1 LKPSEEKTMV
11 KKVNSSPKIM
21 VRFSEI
27 GIKSAKTRKWL
38 TRRLIRHIEYI
49 LKLLGVKNF
58 QVINKYSRI
67 FILTT
72 ENINLIGKGLS
83 RLVPGIASLSF
94 VYQTTS
100 NIKEIKNTVKTIF
113 LKEIGG
119 KNSFAV
125 KTKRIGTHSYSSVE
139 LSAEIGEYILN
150 NMDKKI
156 HVNLENPE
164 YTLFIEVRESDAY
177 IFDKVIQ
184 GLGGL
189 PAGSQGGI
197 LMLIDGDEKELGL
210 VLELFKRGVNTFIV
224 STRPIK
230 EIPKNIQEAFQKLLK
245 LQMFLPQ
252 EKRRIISLEPFDIS
266 KVRNFYTEN
275 KCLGIAIS
283 EQIFEKYLAK
293 IPVNIPL
300 FVPDLVIDIN
310 SNAAKKALELIKLE
324 R

>member
-1 LKPSEEKTMV
+1 MV

-38 TRRLIRHIEYI
+38 TKRLIRHIEYV
-49 LKLLGVKNF
+49 LKLLGVGSF

-67 FILTT
+67 FILTA

-100 NIKEIKNTVKTIF
+100 NIEEIKNTVKTIF
-113 LKEIGG
+113 LKEIRE

-156 HVNLENPE
+156 HVNLD
-164 YTLFIEVRESDAY
+164 S
-177 IFDKVIQ
+177 
-184 GLGGL
+184 
-189 PAGSQGGI
+189 
-197 LMLIDGDEKELGL
+197 
-210 VLELFKRGVNTFIV
+210 
-224 STRPIK
+224 
-230 EIPKNIQEAFQKLLK
+230 LLK
-245 LQMFLPQ
+245 
-252 EKRRIISLEPFDIS
+252 
-266 KVRNFYTEN
+266 
-275 KCLGIAIS
+275 
-283 EQIFEKYLAK
+283 FERVMHTYLT
-293 IPVNIPL
+293 
-300 FVPDLVIDIN
+300 
-310 SNAAKKALELIKLE
+310 